1 MGMYA
6 ENPLGNLGRLKA
18 EMFRA
23 VRLVVDTGMHAK
35 RWSREEAI
43 AYMREKT
50 GMTEDE
56 VVREIE
62 RYVVWPAQATA
73 YKTGQLSILAAR
85 ARAQAAL
92 GDRFDV
98 KQFHQAVL
106 GSGAMPLGILDKVV
120 DDWIAAEQAKGG

>member
-1 MGMYA
+1 
-6 ENPLGNLGRLKA
+6 
-18 EMFRA
+18 
-23 VRLVVDTGMHAK
+23 
-35 RWSREEAI
+35 
-43 AYMREKT
+43 MREKT

-85 ARAQAAL
+85 ARAEAAL

>member
-1 MGMYA
+1 MDMYA
-6 ENPLGNLGRLKA
+6 ENPFGNLGRLKA

-85 ARAQAAL
+85 VRAEAAL
-92 GDRFDV
+92 GDRFEV
-98 KQFHQAVL
+98 TQFHQAVL